1 MNSNSYITV
10 LVYYNG
16 SVIQNTD
23 EDAIFMSSDQAYF
36 SISQIMWFE
45 ELNAGLCE
53 SINVGTEKRVVRIR

>member
-23 EDAIFMSSDQAYF
+23 EDVIFMSN
-36 SISQIMWFE
+36 E
-45 ELNAGLCE
+45 
-53 SINVGTEKRVVRIR
+53 